1 MRQWIRLSHK
11 ATFSKLTH
19 HRHSPASHVSTVAS
33 PAFHKKKK
41 VHSICSRWQQPF
53 TQNRETLFLLYL
65 DDDNHTR
72 ASHDTLLQY
81 TKLQTM
87 DSILR
92 EHVATEWKE
101 TCPKCG

>member
-19 HRHSPASHVSTVAS
+19 HRHSPASHTV
-33 PAFHKKKK
+33 
-41 VHSICSRWQQPF
+41 